1 MTAITLRSGHLHAEV
16 LPSVG
21 GGLARLDWMGREV
34 LRAAVPDATSP
45 GQLACFPLV
54 PWSNRMDPAGFV
66 CDGHRVTPAA
76 NRDGE
81 PCPVHG
87 DGWQQAW
94 QVKDQQSDAVSLV
107 LDRRDAHPFSYEARM
122 DYALVQDSLR
132 VTLEVRNTGTVRL
145 PFGLGLHPWLP
156 RPEDARLYAVADT
169 VWLSG
174 ADRLPSS
181 LVPVPQD
188 WNFNLARGMPP
199 GGVDNVFCG
208 WNGEATISWPA
219 SKLTLRISADM
230 AYYILYAPPGRDFF
244 CFEPVDH
251 AINAHNLPGGPA
263 ANGLTMLEPGQSLQ
277 RQVAFSVG
285 P

>member
-1 MTAITLRSGHLHAEV
+1 MITLRSGHLYAEV

-21 GGLARLDWMGREV
+21 GGLARLDWMDQEV
-34 LRAAVPDATSP
+34 LRAAVPDASSP

-54 PWSNRMDPAGFV
+54 PWSNRMAPTGFV
-66 CDGHRVTPAA
+66 CDGRTVRPAP
-76 NRDGE
+76 NRAGE
-81 PCPVHG
+81 PCPIHG

-94 QVKDQQSDAVSLV
+94 QVEDQHGDAVTLL
-107 LDRRDAHPFSYEARM
+107 LDRRDALPFSYEARLH
-122 DYALVQDSLR
+122 YALDVDSLR

-156 RPEDARLYAVADT
+156 RPGDALLHAPADT
-169 VWLSG
+169 VWRSG

-181 LVPVPQD
+181 QVPVPQEWD
-188 WNFNLARGMPP
+188 FNAARGMPSA
-199 GGVDNVFCG
+199 GVDNVFGG
-208 WNGEATISWPA
+208 WNGEAAITWPA
-219 SKLTLRISADM
+219 SKITLRISADM

-251 AINAHNLPGGPA
+251 AINAHNLPGGPV
-263 ANGLTMLEPGQSLQ
+263 ANGLTMLDPGQLLQ
-277 RQVAFSVG
+277 RRISFSVG

>member
-1 MTAITLRSGHLHAEV
+1 MISLRSGHLHAEV
-16 LPSVG
+16 LPLVG
-21 GGLARLDWMGREV
+21 GGLSRLDWMGHEV
-34 LRAAVPDATSP
+34 LRAAPPDATVP

-66 CDGHRVTPAA
+66 CDGRIVTPAA
-76 NRDGE
+76 NRAGE
-81 PCPVHG
+81 PCPIHG
-87 DGWQQAW
+87 EGWQHAW
-94 QVKDQQSDAVSLV
+94 QVSDQQSDAVTLV
-107 LDRRDAHPFSYEARM
+107 LDRRDAQPFSYEARLQ
-122 DYALVQDSLR
+122 YALNHDALAVS
-132 VTLEVRNTGTVRL
+132 LEVRNTGTVRL

-156 RPEDARLYAVADT
+156 RPGDARLHARADT

-181 LVPVPQD
+181 QVPVPQE
-188 WNFNLARGMPP
+188 WNFNAARGLPP

-208 WNGEATISWPA
+208 WDGEALITWPA
-219 SKLTLRISADM
+219 SQLSLRISADM
-230 AYYILYAPPGRDFF
+230 GYYIVYAPPGRDFF

-277 RQVAFSVG
+277 RQVTFRVG
-285 P
+285 S